1 VTNFGTHHSS
11 SFDRNE
17 IVILIGKFLLTE
29 GFPAHQNDHAE
40 ITSIATASCPKVFS
54 FVLIAPLTLGAKAK
68 WNPIAGL

>member
-29 GFPAHQNDHAE
+29 GFPAIVHQGVLDEAANFLQKPFAPDPLAQ
-40 ITSIATASCPKVFS
+40 KVRE
-54 FVLIAPLTLGAKAK
+54 VLDQPAPSVV
-68 WNPIAGL
+68 P